1 MTASVA
7 CPHCRTTH
15 TFPDQMVGKRARCRQ
30 CLSLFLVSA
39 LAGVGTPVDDVD
51 LQEQAAKEA
60 VKAKPAPPRRRYAD
74 DYGPEP
80 VRRSG
85 GSGLL
90 IGLLVGCGAFL
101 VVLVVG
107 GVVVALLALNAPWLA
122 LNSSDEPVP
131 TPPPRSA
138 KPAPP
143 AARPPGPF
151 PPAQPKPPAQPPA
164 QPKQPAQPQPPAKP
178 AFTLSNAKVETV
190 RNVPTVVVDYRPD
203 AAPTAGQPFF
213 LLIRSAG
220 GGVYRSSQL
229 TSLRLKQQGTL
240 RIRLPRAMNDP
251 GPFELNLRLGRLGVA
266 DEGESVSNTISTG
279 M

>member
-15 TFPDQMVGKRARCRQ
+15 SFPDGMVGKRARCRQ
-30 CLSLFLVSA
+30 CLNLFMVSA

-51 LQEQAAKEA
+51 TQEQSAK
-60 VKAKPAPPRRRYAD
+60 VKPAPPRRRYAD

-85 GSGLL
+85 GNGLL

-101 VVLVVG
+101 LVLVLG
-107 GVVVALLALNAPWLA
+107 GVAVAAFLYFSLSEEPGAAPA
-122 LNSSDEPVP
+122 
-131 TPPPRSA
+131 PRPA
-138 KPAPP
+138 APAPP
-143 AARPPGPF
+143 APRPPDPF
-151 PPAQPKPPAQPPA
+151 PPARPPARPAAPPKKPAQPE
-164 QPKQPAQPQPPAKP
+164 PPAKP

-190 RNVPTVVVDYRPD
+190 RNVPTVVVDCRPD
-203 AAPTAGQPFF
+203 TGPPAAGQQFF

-229 TSLRLKQQGTL
+229 SHLRLKQQNTL

-251 GPFELNLRLGRLGVA
+251 GPFELNLRMGRLGMA
-266 DEGESVSNTISTG
+266 DEGESVSNTISTAP
-279 M
+279 